1 MEEKIQIKQK
11 PVKRILICTDDAD
24 DQFIFGT
31 ALKEVAADIQVQFF
45 YTSQAMMHHLLE
57 ISIGGKE
64 EQFPDM
70 IIGDMKVPFFELK
83 DISEIRTFRQFRK
96 IPVYV
101 FAESFSD
108 ITKSTALKIGATE
121 FFHKPDSLHKL
132 KAIIENILKME
143 RHDEIPKDAD
153 HDSELTAVSS

>member
-1 MEEKIQIKQK
+1 MISSLMEEKVQIIER
-11 PVKRILICTDDAD
+11 PVKRILICADDPD

-31 ALKEVAADIQVQFF
+31 ALKEVAPDVSVQFF
-45 YTSQAMMHHLLE
+45 YTSQAMMHNLME
-57 ISIGGKE
+57 VSIRGRE
-64 EQFPDM
+64 EEFPDM

-108 ITKSTALKIGATE
+108 VTKSTALKIGATE
-121 FFHKPDSLHKL
+121 FFHKPDSL
-132 KAIIENILKME
+132 
-143 RHDEIPKDAD
+143 
-153 HDSELTAVSS
+153 